1 MKDSNVLRNE
11 IAQLQPG
18 TTVRVTVQRDG
29 KEQVLNATLGALQ
42 PAGNTP
48 AADAEGEREGT
59 FGLSV
64 EPLTANRARELGIEV
79 TSGLVVGTV
88 TPGGRAAS
96 VGLRPGDVIEQ
107 VDRKPVTTGEEL
119 RAALKNG
126 SRPALLTVHRGGVT
140 MFVAIPR

>member
-1 MKDSNVLRNE
+1 MK
-11 IAQLQPG
+11 
-18 TTVRVTVQRDG
+18 VTVLRDG

-42 PAGNTP
+42 PAGNAP
-48 AADAEGEREGT
+48 AAEGEGAREGA

-64 EPLTANRARELGIEV
+64 EPLTANRARELGVEV
-79 TSGLVVGTV
+79 STGLVVAEV

-107 VDRKPVTTGEEL
+107 VDRKPVTTGEQL

-126 SRPALLTVHRGGVT
+126 SRPALLTVHRGDVT
-140 MFVAIPR
+140 LFVAMPRG